1 MASSNDRLT
10 RCLADASE
18 VVFVCSG
25 NMVRSAFAE
34 LYARHL
40 ELPLP
45 VRSLATT
52 YRNDAMFPDTALA
65 LRQRGVDAGWIRAF
79 RPTHVADGLRRVDP
93 GAVLLVMSHRHFGA
107 LEVRPELAE
116 RAFLLAEVVGA
127 SGENEE
133 IADPVEEGADFE
145 RTFATV
151 ARCVER
157 LVERLRRPD

>member
-10 RCLADASE
+10 RCLANASE

-40 ELPLP
+40 GLSLPA
-45 VRSLATT
+45 RSLATT
-52 YRNDAMFPDTALA
+52 YRNDALFPETALA
-65 LRQRGVDAGWIRAF
+65 LRQRGVDPDWIRAF
-79 RPTHVADGLRRVDP
+79 RPTHVDDGLARVDP
-93 GAVLLVMSHRHFGA
+93 DAVLLVMSNRHFRA

-116 RAFLLAEVVGA
+116 RAFLLAEVDGA
-127 SGENEE
+127 SGETEE

-157 LVERLRRPD
+157 LVERLSKG